1 MKQPNQIQGYKVDK
15 STIISL
21 EKGKIPPQAIDLEE
35 VVLGAMMIDK
45 KGVDEVI
52 DILSPDAFYKDA
64 HKYIFEAIFKLFENS
79 EPVDLLTVSSQL
91 KKDAKLDLVGGD
103 FYLISLT
110 QRVSSSAHIEFHA
123 RIILQKFI
131 QRSLI
136 KISNEIIEEAYDET
150 KDVFDLLDH
159 AEAKLYEV
167 TQGNIKKST
176 ETAQSLVIQ
185 AKKKIEDISNKE
197 GMSGIPSGF
206 DKLDKLTS
214 GWQESDLIIVAARP
228 GMGKTALT
236 LSMARNIAVTH
247 NIPVAFFS
255 LEMASVQL
263 ITRLI
268 SSETGLSSE
277 KLRTGKLEKHEW
289 EQLNVKVKALEKAPL
304 FIDDTPSLSIFD
316 LRAKARRLASQYGI
330 KMIIIDYLQLMTAG
344 GSQKGGNREQEISTI
359 SRNLKALAKELSL
372 PVIALSQLSRAVETR
387 GGSKRPLLS
396 DLRESGAIEQDADI
410 VSFIYRPEYYK
421 IDEWDDEERS
431 PTEGQAE
438 FIVAK
443 HRNGGLENIR
453 LKFIGHLGKFDN
465 LDDFDTPFGEFH
477 SKMNAAANDNT
488 FNSSNFPS
496 ASDAFDPPSMDD
508 DEDNDVPF

>member
-1 MKQPNQIQGYKVDK
+1 MKQPSSIKGFKVDK

-35 VVLGAMMIDK
+35 VLLGAMMIDK

-64 HKYIFEAIFKLFENS
+64 HKYIFEAIFRLFENS

-91 KKDAKLDLVGGD
+91 KKDKKLDLVGGD

-123 RIILQKFI
+123 RIILQKYI

-136 KISNEIIEEAYDET
+136 KISSEIIEEAYDET
-150 KDVFDLLDH
+150 KDVFDLLDN

-167 TQGNIKKST
+167 TQGNVKKST

-185 AKKKIEDISNKE
+185 AKKKIEEISNKE
-197 GMSGIPSGF
+197 GLSGIPSGF

-214 GWQESDLIIVAARP
+214 GWQPSDLVIIAARP

-236 LSMARNIAVTH
+236 LTMARNIAVNS

-255 LEMASVQL
+255 LEMSSVQL

-289 EQLNVKVKALEKAPL
+289 EQLNVKVKTLEKAPL

-359 SRNLKALAKELSL
+359 SRNLKALAKELNV

-431 PTEGQAE
+431 PTEGQGE
-438 FIVAK
+438 LIVAK
-443 HRNGGLENIR
+443 HRNGGLDNIR

-465 LDDFDTPFGEFH
+465 LDDFDTPFVGEFH
-477 SKMNAAANDNT
+477 SKMNAAANDDT
-488 FNSSNFPS
+488 FKPDNYPS
-496 ASDAFDPPSMDD
+496 ASDAFDGPEDD
-508 DEDNDVPF
+508 VVPF

>member
-1 MKQPNQIQGYKVDK
+1 MKQPKSIEGYKADK

-52 DILSPDAFYKDA
+52 DILSSDAFYKDA

-91 KKDAKLDLVGGD
+91 RKDEKLDIVGGD

-123 RIILQKFI
+123 RIILQKYI

-136 KISNEIIEEAYDET
+136 KISNEIIEDSYDET
-150 KDVFDLLDH
+150 KDVFDLLDK

-167 TQGNIKKST
+167 TQGNVKKST

-185 AKKKIEDISNKE
+185 AKKKIEEISNKE
-197 GMSGIPSGF
+197 GLSGIPSGF
-206 DKLDKLTS
+206 DKVDKLTS
-214 GWQESDLIIVAARP
+214 GWQPSDLIIVAARP

-236 LSMARNIAVTH
+236 LSMARNIAVNQ

-255 LEMASVQL
+255 LEMSSVQL

-289 EQLNVKVKALEKAPL
+289 EQLNVKVKTLEKAPL

-316 LRAKARRLASQYGI
+316 LRAKARRLSSQYGI
-330 KMIIIDYLQLMTAG
+330 KLIIIDYLQLMTAG
-344 GSQKGGNREQEISTI
+344 GSQNGGNRDQEISTI
-359 SRNLKALAKELSL
+359 SRNLKALAKELDV

-421 IDEWDDEERS
+421 IDEWDDEERT

-443 HRNGGLENIR
+443 HRNGGLDNIR

-477 SKMNAAANDNT
+477 SKMNAAANDDT
-488 FNSSNFPS
+488 FKPDNFPS
-496 ASDAFDPPSMDD
+496 ASDAFDVPDD
-508 DEDNDVPF
+508 DDVPF